1 VIFKL
6 RRGLG
11 SRWLLGATATLFALS
26 TVAAC
31 DRTGDDPP
39 PDDEPIPGADA
50 YLAVLTSILIDT
62 DDAPAGTDG
71 TADEPSDPL
80 PVVFLVALDGPLGIG
95 DQAAII
101 QGFDTSHDIRFVDDL
116 DAAVDDELPGRP
128 PRDDALVL
136 GVGTI
141 AVQPPHLL
149 RIEHYETED
158 RIDATLLTLE
168 YDDGAWV
175 VITAE
180 PVPAESLTDVP

>member
-1 VIFKL
+1 
-6 RRGLG
+6 
-11 SRWLLGATATLFALS
+11 LLGAATILFALG
-26 TVAAC
+26 TIAAC

-50 YLAVLTSILIDT
+50 YLAVLTGILIDT
-62 DDAPAGTDG
+62 DDAPAGTD
-71 TADEPSDPL
+71 DEPPDPL
-80 PVVFLVALDGPLGIG
+80 PVVFLVALDAPLDIG

-101 QGFDTSHDIRFVDDL
+101 QGFDTTHDIRFVDDL
-116 DAAVDDELPGRP
+116 DAAVDDELTGRP

-141 AVQPPHLL
+141 ALQPPHLL
-149 RIEHYETED
+149 RIERYETED
-158 RIDATLLTLE
+158 RIEATLLTLE
-168 YDDGAWV
+168 YDAGAWV

>member
-1 VIFKL
+1 
-6 RRGLG
+6 
-11 SRWLLGATATLFALS
+11 LLGAAATLFALG

-50 YLAVLTSILIDT
+50 YLAVLTSILIDDAP
-62 DDAPAGTDG
+62 DDAPDG
-71 TADEPSDPL
+71 TADEPPDPL
-80 PVVFLVALDGPLGIG
+80 PVVFLVALDAPLDIG

-141 AVQPPHLL
+141 ALQPPHLL

-158 RIDATLLTLE
+158 RIEATLLTLE
-168 YDDGAWV
+168 YDAGAWV